1 MMGCRFGGDR
11 DGKRAP
17 GREAAPVNATHIVT
31 IEVDQGADG
40 LAGQARDANGAG
52 VPFAGWLGLIAALD
66 GLLATGDDRCFA
78 DATACCPPLAAPATA
93 ISTHDPKETTR

>member
-1 MMGCRFGGDR
+1 MMGSRIGDDR
-11 DGKRAP
+11 DGRGGP
-17 GREAAPVNATHIVT
+17 PREAAPVNATHTVT

-40 LAGQARDANGAG
+40 LAGRARGANGAG

-78 DATACCPPLAAPATA
+78 DPTACCPPLAAPATA

>member
-1 MMGCRFGGDR
+1 MMGCLIGDDR
-11 DGKRAP
+11 DGRSAQR
-17 GREAAPVNATHIVT
+17 REAPPVNATHIVT
-31 IEVDQGADG
+31 IELDQGAEG
-40 LAGQARDANGAG
+40 LAGQARGANGAG

-78 DATACCPPLAAPATA
+78 DPTACCPPLAAPATA